1 MDVRDEIDMNK
12 LQNPTKSKNTG
23 RSSEQPKI
31 GTEKQSDMT
40 ETGQYQIE
48 NEIETGKQID
58 KVQEQPQRLIL
69 KFKRRPTKSQ
79 PEVQKVLS
87 EGDGNASSTSETEVQ
102 KSLSEE
108 DDKSSSKSQ
117 PEVTEKSSSKSQSEV
132 QKTSSEVDQEDP
144 SKSMGQHVSETT
156 FSKEHKAEQQ
166 KKKDAAMVAAAAAK
180 ASKEAEERIAT
191 PAVAAKIGAEKRA
204 PAADAETKRVA
215 EEKASAAEKEAK
227 RLVEEKAYAAD
238 AEAKRVAEEKASA
251 ADAEAR
257 RLAEEKA
264 SAADAEREAE
274 KKEAENK
281 RMEANKKKEEEDKA
295 EAKKKD
301 IEERKKEYEDK
312 MSQLIAKNNKELI
325 EEAERK
331 EAERKEREAERNKK
345 EDDDATKAIAKV
357 VGNVNASESADPTNG
372 GNGTRKGRKTTA
384 NKKKAIQNIYID
396 EALQKK
402 LHNISDS
409 YNPRRST
416 RSMVKVQE
424 NVCAEIVT
432 REEFDGKDVSEV
444 TSKVTNTPKKRKVAE
459 KEVEDEPLD
468 VEITKTKKQKGVEK
482 KASVKGRILPLRIAT
497 KRNKKKDTEEV
508 KDEQKTGLAEVIAKG
523 KRKMKESL
531 KKRKEQ
537 EEEVQEEEDEEKT
550 EEEEE
555 EEEEDEEDEEDE
567 EWEEEEVKQQK
578 KMKKKQTVPVK
589 DRTTPKANLPAEKK
603 RKRKIADEDWE
614 GKEENENDDIYN
626 SEKDLIVEREASPLA
641 MITKEVPARKKPM
654 KSIAVYKERVEEEE
668 QEKTGVRGGHGKFI
682 TFISMINEQKKEAV
696 RNIGL
701 GALLDFQ
708 LPTSSQQFVTWLC
721 NNFEENS
728 QNLYLPKNEKI
739 LIEFEDVKKIYGLPS
754 GEVEIVEAKSD
765 KASEEFSAFMASWK
779 KIFVDSKWNP
789 LGNKVPSVQ
798 KILKYYSREDQIEAG
813 PDANFITSFL
823 VVTVNTLI
831 KSTLS
836 NQAYFKF
843 LFSMMNH
850 EQIQNLNWCKYVWE
864 ALLSTTAQYKKNLKL
879 KDKATFFTGPLPLLT
894 IFYFDRV
901 QRMNFF
907 PPRRI
912 PLVSCYTK
920 EIGQK
925 RNKLEES
932 GFGLGK
938 VLPKINIEEKQTR
951 KEFMDEFVGIIQ
963 AVGDNLSKLSDSLKK
978 AQEFFPGN
986 ELVSKVEEFLSKMA
1000 KEPSLSQDEW
1010 SDDFIKALLEKEK
1023 ELLDAIDLEK
1033 KKAKKDN
1040 IKKAFDLGLTPSPMV
1055 DDDKLKGQ
1063 KAGTS
1068 TSTPSFSLEEIDESL
1083 ASAMLNLKQR
1093 REEEKKENEIAKA
1106 KKMIQA
1112 ESEVSEPASEEPKT
1126 TVENIV
1132 VQEEK
1137 IVSLDAATVEP
1148 ELHVS
1153 EMMPVTNVIQEK
1165 PAPEVS
1171 NEKDPA
1177 PQVIKKKVT
1186 TDGVEEQ
1193 PATYKTN
1200 ENVEPQVLEN
1210 KVATQMVQKAVEAE
1224 QSVGAEQSSLPSPK
1238 LQNEKGDEGKRPQ
1251 RIHKLPAAFS
1261 SPYLV
1266 KYRDL
1271 FKNLDTMHQSLE
1283 DYVLS
1288 GQDNREDMKTL
1299 VDEVEVV
1306 DCVIDSWSKYLNA
1319 KGHKDKLFLS
1329 TVPYIFI
1336 PVLAAKHLYLLVINH
1351 YNATVDVID
1360 NRPLPRNV
1368 KFEAKYE
1375 GHPEVVLDA
1384 FAKYMGTFG
1393 YEVEPMQKYEMN
1405 LLKMKWRSMKDYTN
1419 CGVYVMKHMET
1430 YTGDP
1435 EHKWICDLKAND
1447 TNQIRKL
1454 RVTFCGL
1461 LMLSKQN
1468 EKHESN
1474 INEAWRS

>member
-1 MDVRDEIDMNK
+1 M
-12 LQNPTKSKNTG
+12 
-23 RSSEQPKI
+23 
-31 GTEKQSDMT
+31 
-40 ETGQYQIE
+40 
-48 NEIETGKQID
+48 
-58 KVQEQPQRLIL
+58 
-69 KFKRRPTKSQ
+69 
-79 PEVQKVLS
+79 
-87 EGDGNASSTSETEVQ
+87 
-102 KSLSEE
+102 
-108 DDKSSSKSQ
+108 
-117 PEVTEKSSSKSQSEV
+117 
-132 QKTSSEVDQEDP
+132 
-144 SKSMGQHVSETT
+144 
-156 FSKEHKAEQQ
+156 
-166 KKKDAAMVAAAAAK
+166 
-180 ASKEAEERIAT
+180 
-191 PAVAAKIGAEKRA
+191 
-204 PAADAETKRVA
+204 
-215 EEKASAAEKEAK
+215 
-227 RLVEEKAYAAD
+227 
-238 AEAKRVAEEKASA
+238 
-251 ADAEAR
+251 
-257 RLAEEKA
+257 
-264 SAADAEREAE
+264 
-274 KKEAENK
+274 
-281 RMEANKKKEEEDKA
+281 
-295 EAKKKD
+295 
-301 IEERKKEYEDK
+301 
-312 MSQLIAKNNKELI
+312 
-325 EEAERK
+325 
-331 EAERKEREAERNKK
+331 
-345 EDDDATKAIAKV
+345 
-357 VGNVNASESADPTNG
+357 
-372 GNGTRKGRKTTA
+372 
-384 NKKKAIQNIYID
+384 
-396 EALQKK
+396 
-402 LHNISDS
+402 
-409 YNPRRST
+409 
-416 RSMVKVQE
+416 
-424 NVCAEIVT
+424 
-432 REEFDGKDVSEV
+432 
-444 TSKVTNTPKKRKVAE
+444 
-459 KEVEDEPLD
+459 
-468 VEITKTKKQKGVEK
+468 
-482 KASVKGRILPLRIAT
+482 
-497 KRNKKKDTEEV
+497 
-508 KDEQKTGLAEVIAKG
+508 
-523 KRKMKESL
+523 
-531 KKRKEQ
+531 KKRKEE
-537 EEEVQEEEDEEKT
+537 EEEVQEEEELEGNDEEEQEEEEEQN

-555 EEEEDEEDEEDE
+555 EEEEDEENEEDE
-567 EWEEEEVKQQK
+567 EWEEEEEKEQN
-578 KMKKKQTVPVK
+578 KMPKEKTVPVK
-589 DRTTPKANLPAEKK
+589 ERLVQFEKQRQKIASKRTAAKANLPAERKT
-603 RKRKIADEDWE
+603 KRKITDEE
-614 GKEENENDDIYN
+614 YEVKEENI
-626 SEKDLIVEREASPLA
+626 EKALIVEREVSPLA
-641 MITKEVPARKKPM
+641 MITKEVPAKKKPK
-654 KSIAVYKERVEEEE
+654 KSIAVYKEKVAEEEE
-668 QEKTGVRGGHGKFI
+668 EKTGVRGGHGKFI
-682 TFISMINEQKKEAV
+682 SFISMMNEQKKEAV

-721 NNFEENS
+721 NNFEENN
-728 QNLYLPKNEKI
+728 QYLYLPKNEKI

-754 GEVEIVEAKSD
+754 GEVDIVEAKSD

-779 KIFVDSKWNP
+779 KIF
-789 LGNKVPSVQ
+789 GNKVPSVQ
-798 KILKYYSREDQIEAG
+798 KILKYYSQEDQIEAG

-850 EQIQNLNWCKYVWE
+850 EQIRNLNWCKYVWE
-864 ALLSTTAQYKKNLKL
+864 TLLSTTAQYKKNLKQ

-912 PLVSCYTK
+912 PLVSCWTK
-920 EIGQK
+920 EIGHK

-1010 SDDFIKALLEKEK
+1010 SGDFIKALLEKEK
-1023 ELLDAIDLEK
+1023 ELLDAIELEK
-1033 KKAKKDN
+1033 NKAKKDKKRYEYD
-1040 IKKAFDLGLTPSPMV
+1040 IKNAFDLGLSPSPII
-1055 DDDKLKGQ
+1055 DDDKLKRE

-1068 TSTPSFSLEEIDESL
+1068 TSTPNLSLEEIDESL

-1106 KKMIQA
+1106 KKMMQA
-1112 ESEVSEPASEEPKT
+1112 ESEVSEPASEKPKT
-1126 TVENIV
+1126 TVEEIV

-1137 IVSLDAATVEP
+1137 IVSSDEATVEP

-1153 EMMPVTNVIQEK
+1153 EMMPVTNVIEEE
-1165 PAPEVS
+1165 PAPEVR
-1171 NEKDPA
+1171 NEEVSA
-1177 PQVIKKKVT
+1177 PQVIEKKVT
-1186 TDGVEEQ
+1186 PDGVEEQ
-1193 PATYKTN
+1193 PAKNKKN
-1200 ENVEPQVLEN
+1200 ESAEPQVVEN
-1210 KVATQMVQKAVEAE
+1210 TVAQQMVEEPAEPHTPTQSQVQQPVEAE
-1224 QSVGAEQSSLPSPK
+1224 LSVGAEQSSLPSPK
-1238 LQNEKGDEGKRPQ
+1238 TPLNEVSISTLISSTKTDLKLDEIFEDKGEKEDEGEGNEKGDKGKRPQ

-1271 FKNLDTMHQSLE
+1271 FKNLDTMHQSLA

-1288 GQDNREDMKTL
+1288 GQDNSEVLYFDGYNYINREDMKTL

-1329 TVPYIFI
+1329 TVPYHIMCTNKVCPAGSSYEKRLEDFNRRVNEELVNYNFKNIHQFKQIFI
-1336 PVLAAKHLYLLVINH
+1336 PVLAAKHFYLLVINH

-1368 KFEAKYE
+1368 KFEDKYE

-1405 LLKMKWRSMKDYTN
+1405 LVKMKWRSMKDYTN

-1435 EHKWICDLKAND
+1435 EHEWICDLKAND

-1468 EKHESN
+1468 EMHESN

>member
-12 LQNPTKSKNTG
+12 LQNPTKSKN
-23 RSSEQPKI
+23 
-31 GTEKQSDMT
+31 
-40 ETGQYQIE
+40 
-48 NEIETGKQID
+48 
-58 KVQEQPQRLIL
+58 
-69 KFKRRPTKSQ
+69 
-79 PEVQKVLS
+79 
-87 EGDGNASSTSETEVQ
+87 EGDGKASTTSETEVQ
-102 KSLSEE
+102 KSLREE
-108 DDKSSSKSQ
+108 EDKSSSKSQ
-117 PEVTEKSSSKSQSEV
+117 LEVTEKSSSKSQSEV
-132 QKTSSEVDQEDP
+132 QKTSRGNMLVKQLLA
-144 SKSMGQHVSETT
+144 KSI
-156 FSKEHKAEQQ
+156 KKNN
-166 KKKDAAMVAAAAAK
+166 KKKAAAMVAAAAAK
-180 ASKEAEERIAT
+180 ASKEAEERITT
-191 PAVAAKIGAEKRA
+191 PAVSAQIGAEKMA
-204 PAADAETKRVA
+204 P
-215 EEKASAAEKEAK
+215 
-227 RLVEEKAYAAD
+227 AAD

-264 SAADAEREAE
+264 SAADAEREAG

-312 MSQLIAKNNKELI
+312 MSQLIAKNNKALI

-331 EAERKEREAERNKK
+331 EAERKEREAERKKK

-357 VGNVNASESADPTNG
+357 VENVNASESADPTNG

-384 NKKKAIQNIYID
+384 NKKKVIQSIYID

-432 REEFDGKDVSEV
+432 REEFDGK
-444 TSKVTNTPKKRKVAE
+444 
-459 KEVEDEPLD
+459 
-468 VEITKTKKQKGVEK
+468 GVEK
-482 KASVKGRILPLRIAT
+482 KASVKGRILPLRTAT
-497 KRNKKKDTEEV
+497 KRNKKKDTEEL
-508 KDEQKTGLAEVIAKG
+508 KDEQKTE
-523 KRKMKESL
+523 
-531 KKRKEQ
+531 
-537 EEEVQEEEDEEKT
+537 
-550 EEEEE
+550 
-555 EEEEDEEDEEDE
+555 
-567 EWEEEEVKQQK
+567 
-578 KMKKKQTVPVK
+578 QTVPVK
-589 DRTTPKANLPAEKK
+589 DRLLMFEKQRQEIASKRTTPKANLPAEKK

-614 GKEENENDDIYN
+614 GKEENENDDIHK
-626 SEKDLIVEREASPLA
+626 SEKDLVVEREASPLA

-668 QEKTGVRGGHGKFI
+668 EEKTGVGGGHGKFI
-682 TFISMINEQKKEAV
+682 TFISMMNEQKKEVV

-728 QNLYLPKNEKI
+728 QNLYLPRNEKI

-779 KIFVDSKWNP
+779 KIFIDSKWNP

-798 KILKYYSREDQIEAG
+798 KILKYYSREDQIEVG

-843 LFSMMNH
+843 LFSMMDH
-850 EQIQNLNWCKYVWE
+850 EQIQSLNWCKYVWE

-879 KDKATFFTGPLPLLT
+879 NDIATFFTGPLPLLT
-894 IFYFDRV
+894 
-901 QRMNFF
+901 
-907 PPRRI
+907 
-912 PLVSCYTK
+912 
-920 EIGQK
+920 
-925 RNKLEES
+925 
-932 GFGLGK
+932 
-938 VLPKINIEEKQTR
+938 
-951 KEFMDEFVGIIQ
+951 EFMDEFVGIIQ

-978 AQEFFPGN
+978 AQEFFTGN

-1040 IKKAFDLGLTPSPMV
+1040 KRYEYNIKKAFDLGLTPSPMV

-1068 TSTPSFSLEEIDESL
+1068 TSTPSLSLEEIDESL

-1093 REEEKKENEIAKA
+1093 REEEKKENENAKA

-1112 ESEVSEPASEEPKT
+1112 ESQVSEPASEEQKT

-1137 IVSLDAATVEP
+1137 TVSLDATTVEP

-1153 EMMPVTNVIQEK
+1153 EMMHVTNIIQEK
-1165 PAPEVS
+1165 PAPEVR

-1177 PQVIKKKVT
+1177 PQVIKKKV
-1186 TDGVEEQ
+1186 
-1193 PATYKTN
+1193 KI
-1200 ENVEPQVLEN
+1200 
-1210 KVATQMVQKAVEAE
+1210 AVEAE
-1224 QSVGAEQSSLPSPK
+1224 QSVGAGQSSLPSPK
-1238 LQNEKGDEGKRPQ
+1238 TPLNEVSISTLISSTKTDLKLDEIFEDKEEKEDEGEGNEKGDKGKRPQ

-1271 FKNLDTMHQSLE
+1271 FKNLDTMHQSLA

-1319 KGHKDKLFLS
+1319 KDHKDKLFLS
-1329 TVPYIFI
+1329 TVPYHIMCTNKVCPAGSSYEKRLDDFQSRINDELNNYNFKNIHQFKQIFI
-1336 PVLAAKHLYLLVINH
+1336 PVLAAKHFYLLVINH

-1368 KFEAKYE
+1368 KFEDKYE

-1393 YEVEPMQKYEMN
+1393 YDVEPMQKYEMN
-1405 LLKMKWRSMKDYTN
+1405 LLKMKWRSTKDYTN

-1435 EHKWICDLKAND
+1435 RHEWICDLKAND

-1461 LMLSKQN
+1461 LMLSKQI

>member
-1 MDVRDEIDMNK
+1 MVDLTGPDVEVPEAEKDVPSAEEEQPEQGLTRKRRHSTLGSTSTSALD
-12 LQNPTKSKNTG
+12 STG
-23 RSSEQPKI
+23 RSSEEPKI

-48 NEIETGKQID
+48 NEIETEKQID

-87 EGDGNASSTSETEVQ
+87 EGDGKASTTSETEVQ
-102 KSLSEE
+102 KSLREE
-108 DDKSSSKSQ
+108 EDKSSSKSQ

-144 SKSMGQHVSETT
+144 SKSMV
-156 FSKEHKAEQQ
+156 Q
-166 KKKDAAMVAAAAAK
+166 KKIATKNRGNMLVKQLLAKSIKQNNKKKAAAMVAAAAAK

-191 PAVAAKIGAEKRA
+191 PAVAAQIGAEKRA
-204 PAADAETKRVA
+204 PAADAEAKRVA
-215 EEKASAAEKEAK
+215 EEKASTAEKEAK
-227 RLVEEKAYAAD
+227 RLAEEKASAAD

-264 SAADAEREAE
+264 STADVEREAG

-281 RMEANKKKEEEDKA
+281 RMEANKKKEEEDKAEA

-331 EAERKEREAERNKK
+331 EAERKEREAERKKK

-357 VGNVNASESADPTNG
+357 VENVNASESADPTNG

-384 NKKKAIQNIYID
+384 NKKKAIRSIYID

-416 RSMVKVQE
+416 RLMVKVQE

-482 KASVKGRILPLRIAT
+482 KSSVKGIILPLRAAT

-523 KRKMKESL
+523 KRKMKETL

-537 EEEVQEEEDEEKT
+537 EEEVQEEE
-550 EEEEE
+550 EEEE
-555 EEEEDEEDEEDE
+555 
-567 EWEEEEVKQQK
+567 
-578 KMKKKQTVPVK
+578 QTVPVK
-589 DRTTPKANLPAEKK
+589 DRLLMFEKQRQEIASKRTTPKANLPAEKK
-603 RKRKIADEDWE
+603 RKRKIADKDWE
-614 GKEENENDDIYN
+614 GKEENENDDIHK
-626 SEKDLIVEREASPLA
+626 SEKDLVVEREASPLA

-654 KSIAVYKERVEEEE
+654 KSIAVYKEKVEEEE
-668 QEKTGVRGGHGKFI
+668 EEKTGVRGGHGKFI
-682 TFISMINEQKKEAV
+682 TFISMMNEQKKEAV

-701 GALLDFQ
+701 GALQDFQ

-721 NNFEENS
+721 NNFEENN
-728 QNLYLPKNEKI
+728 QNLYLPRNEKI
-739 LIEFEDVKKIYGLPS
+739 LIEFEDVKKIYGLPR

-779 KIFVDSKWNP
+779 KIFIDSKWNP

-843 LFSMMNH
+843 LFSMMDH

-879 KDKATFFTGPLPLLT
+879 KDRATFFTGPLPLLT

-925 RNKLEES
+925 RNELEKS

-1023 ELLDAIDLEK
+1023 ELLDAIDL
-1033 KKAKKDN
+1033 
-1040 IKKAFDLGLTPSPMV
+1040 
-1055 DDDKLKGQ
+1055 
-1063 KAGTS
+1063 
-1068 TSTPSFSLEEIDESL
+1068 
-1083 ASAMLNLKQR
+1083 
-1093 REEEKKENEIAKA
+1093 
-1106 KKMIQA
+1106 
-1112 ESEVSEPASEEPKT
+1112 
-1126 TVENIV
+1126 
-1132 VQEEK
+1132 
-1137 IVSLDAATVEP
+1137 
-1148 ELHVS
+1148 
-1153 EMMPVTNVIQEK
+1153 
-1165 PAPEVS
+1165 
-1171 NEKDPA
+1171 
-1177 PQVIKKKVT
+1177 
-1186 TDGVEEQ
+1186 
-1193 PATYKTN
+1193 
-1200 ENVEPQVLEN
+1200 
-1210 KVATQMVQKAVEAE
+1210 
-1224 QSVGAEQSSLPSPK
+1224 
-1238 LQNEKGDEGKRPQ
+1238 
-1251 RIHKLPAAFS
+1251 
-1261 SPYLV
+1261 
-1266 KYRDL
+1266 
-1271 FKNLDTMHQSLE
+1271 
-1283 DYVLS
+1283 
-1288 GQDNREDMKTL
+1288 
-1299 VDEVEVV
+1299 
-1306 DCVIDSWSKYLNA
+1306 
-1319 KGHKDKLFLS
+1319 
-1329 TVPYIFI
+1329 
-1336 PVLAAKHLYLLVINH
+1336 
-1351 YNATVDVID
+1351 
-1360 NRPLPRNV
+1360 
-1368 KFEAKYE
+1368 
-1375 GHPEVVLDA
+1375 
-1384 FAKYMGTFG
+1384 
-1393 YEVEPMQKYEMN
+1393 
-1405 LLKMKWRSMKDYTN
+1405 
-1419 CGVYVMKHMET
+1419 
-1430 YTGDP
+1430 
-1435 EHKWICDLKAND
+1435 
-1447 TNQIRKL
+1447 
-1454 RVTFCGL
+1454 
-1461 LMLSKQN
+1461 
-1468 EKHESN
+1468 
-1474 INEAWRS
+1474 